1 MSKWSLKGMFSR
13 LTSKSE
19 DADNK
24 VEDEEVEE
32 EFEGDDTEVAGDLS
46 LPGMAVSTLAMMDE
60 RKPEAWF
67 GNFLVIIGAPP
78 AINYSTLA
86 QAKGDER
93 LRAHLR
99 EVWDVAAAKTPAKML
114 DPVYADA
121 LKDKDWSAWWHG
133 QEDLGRYAYA
143 VLALAMLGDTARYG
157 EVAELYR
164 QDSNSRIKKDAH
176 YTLCYLLGKNW
187 PAYQPTEDDLER
199 LVHGDET
206 PTAES

>member
-1 MSKWSLKGMFSR
+1 MFSR

-19 DADNK
+19 DDGAP
-24 VEDEEVEE
+24 VEDESEE
-32 EFEGDDTEVAGDLS
+32 SFEGEDTEVPGDLS
-46 LPGMAVSTLAMMDE
+46 LPGMAVSPLAMMDE

-78 AINYSTLA
+78 AISYSTLA
-86 QAKGDER
+86 QAKADTM
-93 LRAHLR
+93 LKAHLHS
-99 EVWDVAAAKTPAKML
+99 VWEAAAAKSPVKML

-143 VLALAMLGDTARYG
+143 VLALAMLGDSARHS

-176 YTLCYLLGKNW
+176 YTVCYLLGKNW
-187 PAYQPTEDDLER
+187 PAYQPTEEDLAK
-199 LVHGDET
+199 LVEGSQGDIAYS
-206 PTAES
+206 PSPPSGP